1 MISRIL
7 ASLKAKLLFLV
18 SLVLVVAFTFLISYF
33 LNKAISFEDTKYFG
47 EFFWW
52 VRFII
57 AGMMIASGV
66 YFVLSSKD
74 VSGKVYFLIATA
86 FIQLLPLGVRFLG
99 LINDEKLAV
108 ELSILLLAVVGI
120 PYLLF
125 VFYLVVATDQ
135 IKIARRKTKA
145 EVTKAVDEDKYYDKN
160 GNFIGN
166 SKNK

>member
-7 ASLKAKLLFLV
+7 ASVKAKILFLV

-33 LNKAISFEDTKYFG
+33 LDKAISFEDTEYFG
-47 EFFWW
+47 TFFIW
-52 VRFII
+52 VRCII
-57 AGMMIASGV
+57 AAMMLASGL

-74 VSGKVYFLIATA
+74 ISGKVYFLISTA
-86 FIQLLPLGVRFLG
+86 IIQILPFFVRLIG
-99 LINDEKLAV
+99 LIDNEKTAV
-108 ELSILLLAVVGI
+108 EISVLVLAVVGI

-135 IKIARRKTKA
+135 IKLARRKTKA

>member
-7 ASLKAKLLFLV
+7 ASVKAKILFLV

-33 LNKAISFEDTKYFG
+33 LDKAISFEDTEYFG
-47 EFFWW
+47 TFFIW
-52 VRFII
+52 VRCII
-57 AGMMIASGV
+57 AAMMLASGL

-74 VSGKVYFLIATA
+74 ISGKVYFLISTA
-86 FIQLLPLGVRFLG
+86 ILQILPFFVRLIG
-99 LINDEKLAV
+99 LIDNEKTAV
-108 ELSILLLAVVGI
+108 EVSILVLAVVGI

-135 IKIARRKTKA
+135 IKLAKRKTKA